1 MPAYIHEYSSLLKN
15 ETERNVSCVGISV
28 GNTIPDPGVPDIPEY
43 GITKQ

>member
-1 MPAYIHEYSSLLKN
+1 VEKKIPLPVKN
-15 ETERNVSCVGISV
+15 GRINSTNPVYV